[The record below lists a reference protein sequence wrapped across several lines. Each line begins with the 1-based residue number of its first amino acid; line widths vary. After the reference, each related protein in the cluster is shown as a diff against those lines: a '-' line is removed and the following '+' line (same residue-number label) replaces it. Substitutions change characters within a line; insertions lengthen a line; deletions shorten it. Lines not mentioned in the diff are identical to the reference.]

1 MKNTKKNR
9 ESLLQFSL
17 AEQNSRSMSNLTFK
31 KNQNSVSIQN
41 LLGQAVGIRSSFR
54 YIATKTGT
62 KKTQVQLGLKSKRG
76 SLLK

>member
-41 LLGQAVGIRSSFR
+41 LLGQAVGIRSSSFR
-54 YIATKTGT
+54 YIATKTGA
-62 KKTQVQLGLKSKRG
+62 KKNSSTTWLEI
-76 SLLK
+76 